1 MLRTPIGRLRL
12 TGMVE
17 GLSFL
22 ILLFVA
28 MPKKYIGGDP
38 SWVSSVGMV
47 HGVLFVVFCWM
58 LLSVWSNEEWSL
70 KQLAL
75 PFVASLIPFGPFLI
89 DGRLKRLDTPEG
101 LGSDSASTERS
112 SHETD

>member
-1 MLRTPIGRLRL
+1 
-12 TGMVE
+12 MVE
-17 GLSFL
+17 GFSFL

-47 HGVLFVVFCWM
+47 HGVLFVAFCWT
-58 LLSVWSNEEWSL
+58 LLSVWSNEEWSF

-75 PFVASLIPFGPFLI
+75 PFLASLIPFGPFLI
-89 DGRLKRLDTPEG
+89 DSRLKSLDVQTSDGSELPEK
-101 LGSDSASTERS
+101 E
-112 SHETD
+112 

>member
-38 SWVSSVGMV
+38 TWVSSVGMV
-47 HGVLFVVFCWM
+47 HGVLFVVFCWT
-58 LLSVWSNEEWSL
+58 LLSVWSNEEWSV

-75 PFVASLIPFGPFLI
+75 PFFASLIPFGPFLI
-89 DGRLKRLDTPEG
+89 DGRLKRLEAPSG
-101 LGSDSASTERS
+101 LGSDSLPTERTS
-112 SHETD
+112 DEND